1 LPEVL
6 SIFLAVSD
14 SLKRRDMV
22 GGNPDARWEMIALAD
37 IVVGVDTSPGSG
49 EALRWAIDDAR
60 LRGTNVRAVLA
71 WAAAGRPEAV
81 DATAGSPLLEDLA
94 VAAGQ
99 VLHAA
104 VGEVVDRPAAVKVV
118 ERIVYGSPAH
128 ALIQESFD
136 AQLLVVGARW
146 QSQPRRVAVG
156 SVGDVCAHEA
166 AVPVV
171 VVRGKGHGRAAPR
184 PRPIV
189 VGVDGST
196 PSLAALSWAVGE
208 AGLRHVPLRVLHVRL
223 PEEVLVHGS
232 AGPALRRRRVA
243 DDILEHCLAECRAVS
258 GEVRIEPELVEGP
271 AAASLL
277 DAAGQ
282 AQLLVVG
289 ARGRGG
295 FAGLTLGSTSHQCV
309 VRAPCPV
316 AVVRPASAL
325 TQCRFPADRTADR
338 GRPKG
343 EQRNGAARTG

>member
-1 LPEVL
+1 ML
-6 SIFLAVSD
+6 SIFLAVGD
-14 SLKRRDMV
+14 SLKRRGLV
-22 GGNPDARWEMIALAD
+22 GGTIDARWEMIALAD
-37 IVVGVDTSPGSG
+37 IVVGVDASPGSG

-60 LRGTNVRAVLA
+60 LRGANVRAVLA
-71 WAAAGRPEAV
+71 WAAAGRPPAV

-104 VGEVVDRPAAVKVV
+104 VGDVVDCPPAVEIV
-118 ERIVYGSPAH
+118 ERIVYGTPAH

-146 QSQPRRVAVG
+146 QSQPRRVVAG

-171 VVRGKGHGRAAPR
+171 VVRGNGHGHAAPT

-196 PSLAALSWAVGE
+196 PSLAALRWAAGE
-208 AGLRHVPLRVLHVRL
+208 ARLRHVPLRVLHARL
-223 PEEVLVHGS
+223 PEHFRVHGP
-232 AGPALRRRRVA
+232 ARPALHRRHRVA
-243 DDILEHCLAECRAVS
+243 DQVMEYCLTECRAVS
-258 GEVRIEPELVEGP
+258 GEVQIEPELVDGQ
-271 AAASLL
+271 AAACLL
-277 DAAGQ
+277 DAGTQ

-289 ARGRGG
+289 ARGHGG

-309 VRAPCPV
+309 VRSPCPI
-316 AVVRPASAL
+316 AVVRPASA
-325 TQCRFPADRTADR
+325 RSRADHGNRRPEPCSDR
-338 GRPKG
+338 SW
-343 EQRNGAARTG
+343 A